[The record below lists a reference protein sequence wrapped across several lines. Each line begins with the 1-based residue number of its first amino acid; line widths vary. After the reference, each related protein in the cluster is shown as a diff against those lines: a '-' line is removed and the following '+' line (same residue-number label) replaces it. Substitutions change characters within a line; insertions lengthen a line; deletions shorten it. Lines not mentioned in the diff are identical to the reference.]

1 MSKARGLA
9 DLGNVYDDGA
19 LSNRN
24 LIINS
29 AMQVAQRGTSATYSS
44 NTSRGFVCDRWYA
57 EGYPL
62 NMTVSQSTIAYDGI
76 NYNSSSLSS
85 ITGSWNFLQAVEDGY
100 VFNVGKTLTLS
111 FVASGSGTI
120 QPITWIG
127 TVAQQN
133 FGSSFALTSTPTRYE
148 ITHTITGSG
157 SGDDLYIGFSGSG
170 GSFNVSLV
178 QLEVGDTA
186 TPFEHP
192 RSYGDELARCQ
203 RYYQNIEPAV
213 GSFGHFSTA
222 IMGLYNNGTQCFARY
237 VFPVQMRATPS
248 LAISALS
255 TFDIEPFDEAPDAV
269 YTAGGSSKSLGMQ
282 VTAPTSRTQG
292 LAMMLTVDTAGGYIN
307 FDAEL

>member
-1 MSKARGLA
+1 
-9 DLGNVYDDGA
+9 
-19 LSNRN
+19 
-24 LIINS
+24 
-29 AMQVAQRGTSATYSS
+29 
-44 NTSRGFVCDRWYA
+44 
-57 EGYPL
+57 
-62 NMTVSQSTIAYDGI
+62 MTVSQSTIAYDGI

-186 TPFEHP
+186 TPFEH
-192 RSYGDELARCQ
+192 RSYSDEIQRCQ
-203 RYYQNIEPAV
+203 RYFVRLGGV
-213 GSFGHFSTA
+213 GRDYFVGGSNATTGYFSTD
-222 IMGLYNNGTQCFARY
+222 L
-237 VFPVQMRATPS
+237 PVQMRAAPSLSNSGGFTVNNFSSAGTPS
-248 LAISALS
+248 
-255 TFDIEPFDEAPDAV
+255 DINVEL
-269 YTAGGSSKSLGMQ
+269 SSKNRFGFTTVGGVTYTLGNA
-282 VTAPTSRTQG
+282 VVLYETSTNSG
-292 LAMMLTVDTAGGYIN
+292 NLKL
-307 FDAEL
+307 DAEL